1 MVTPASY
8 PQQLLIKDLELSAL
22 LEITQAIN
30 ANLPVESLYR
40 IYHFTL
46 LANLKIE
53 KLVLV
58 VKEDKW
64 QCKVEFGNSESIKN
78 RELNLDLNE
87 GESEDVLLKRE
98 DLPFCEFDL
107 VLPVKHK
114 NHTLA
119 YVFVDQKND
128 HQIIDT
134 SFIQTISNV
143 ILVAVENKKLARR
156 QLEQE
161 ALRKEM
167 DIARQVQSHLFPT
180 NLPFNDSIQVQAKY
194 LPHQTIGGDYY
205 DYVPLGDNK
214 CLVCIADVSGKGI
227 PAALLMSNVQASI
240 RTMVR
245 YTEDLK
251 TYVLQLNQLILEHAK
266 GEKFVTC
273 FIGIVD
279 FQNKSLQYV
288 NCGHLPIPLK
298 VDGKLYSMELGTTIL
313 GMLNNLPF
321 INVGELKLGRDNVML
336 LYTDGV
342 SECNN
347 EQGDEYGTEH
357 IQELVAKS
365 ETGQENNLIQTVIDD
380 LMRYKG
386 PVGYNDDVTLLSI
399 KIRL

>member
-1 MVTPASY
+1 MVTPTTY
-8 PQQLLIKDLELSAL
+8 PQQLLLKELELSAL

-30 ANLPVESLYR
+30 ANLPEESLYR

-46 LANLKIE
+46 LANLKID
-53 KLVLV
+53 KLVLMV
-58 VKEDKW
+58 LDQGW
-64 QCKVEFGNSESIKN
+64 QCKVEFGTKETISGKT
-78 RELNLDLNE
+78 LDLSLE
-87 GESEDVLLKRE
+87 ADEEMSVLLQRPG
-98 DLPFCEFDL
+98 LPFNEFDL
-107 VLPVKHK
+107 VIPVKHK
-114 NHTLA
+114 QHTLA

-128 HQIIDT
+128 LQLLDT
-134 SFIQTISNV
+134 SFIQTLSNV
-143 ILVAVENKKLARR
+143 ILVAIENKKLARR

-161 ALRKEM
+161 SLKKEIE
-167 DIARQVQSHLFPT
+167 IARQVQSHLFPT
-180 NLPFNDSIQVQAKY
+180 NLPQTETLQIQAKY
-194 LPHQTIGGDYY
+194 LPHQSIGGDYY
-205 DYVPLGDNK
+205 DYIPLSDNK

-251 TYVLQLNQLILEHAK
+251 TYVLQLNNLILEHAK

-273 FIGIVD
+273 FIAIID
-279 FQNKSLQYV
+279 FQQKSLQYV

-298 VDGKLYSMELGTTIL
+298 VEGKLYSMELGTTIL
-313 GMLNNLPF
+313 GMFEKLPF

-347 EQGDEYGTEH
+347 EAGEEYGTEP
-357 IQELVAKS
+357 IQKIVAQAEKV
-365 ETGQENNLIQTVIDD
+365 QENNLIQTVIED

-386 PVGYNDDVTLLSI
+386 TVHYNDDVTFLSI